1 MKKILIVL
9 GMWMVAPAV
18 LASGLHES
26 PTEKSK
32 AAFTNDAQL
41 PWHVTVVPKSA
52 PIGTPRTIIVAG
64 GCPAVLK
71 QDESTAGVLKLRVT
85 DFTCPLGLVAT
96 AFLPY
101 TPQVEGAL
109 AVKLYFYDGNDVI
122 QETSMTTT
130 AGARPHSS
138 TDISGMWYDPA
149 TSGSGISFHHNPAS
163 DAVFGTWFMFGSAGT
178 SSFRS
183 RWFSLQAMQ
192 WVSNNVLE
200 GIALESASKSTT
212 CLASNSCP
220 LTAGRPGARGIVRVT
235 LTGGNEA
242 KIEAFDLFGAALF
255 TSNLTRIRL

>member
-1 MKKILIVL
+1 MKKTLIAL
-9 GMWMVAPAV
+9 GVWMIAPAV
-18 LASGLHES
+18 LASSSHES
-26 PTEKSK
+26 PPDKSK
-32 AAFTNDAQL
+32 AAFTNNTNL
-41 PWHVTVVPKSA
+41 PWYVTVVPKSA

-64 GCPAVLK
+64 GCPAALK
-71 QDESTAGVLKLRVT
+71 RDESTAGVLKLRVI
-85 DFTCPLGLVAT
+85 DFTCPLGLVPT

-101 TPQVEGAL
+101 TAQTEGAL
-109 AVKLYFYDGNDVI
+109 AVKLYFYDGNDVAS
-122 QETSMTTT
+122 ETSMTTT

-163 DAVFGTWFMFGSAGT
+163 DAVFGTWFMFGTAGN

-192 WVSNNVLE
+192 WVSSNVLE
-200 GIALESASKSTT
+200 GIALESASTSTT

-220 LTAGRPGARGIVRVT
+220 LIAGKPGARGIVRFT

-242 KIEAFDLFGAALF
+242 KIEAFDLFGVELF